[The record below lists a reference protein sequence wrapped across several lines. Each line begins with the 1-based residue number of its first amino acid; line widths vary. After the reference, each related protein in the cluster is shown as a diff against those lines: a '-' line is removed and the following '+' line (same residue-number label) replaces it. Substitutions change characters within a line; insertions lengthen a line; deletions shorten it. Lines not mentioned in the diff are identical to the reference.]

1 MPLIAVPE
9 RFKPAGREPALIDN
23 KNGAVPPVAFS
34 VCEYVAPADPLGKVG
49 ALVMV
54 RPAATVRL
62 NPLLALT
69 EVVSVTCAVKL
80 KVPELV
86 GVPLRVPF
94 AGLSESPPGSKPAVM
109 LQV

>member
-34 VCEYVAPADPLGKVG
+34 VCEYAAPADPLGKVG

-54 RPAATVRL
+54 QVRRCRPRQIGLPNMVELIGPKRQ
-62 NPLLALT
+62 PPS
-69 EVVSVTCAVKL
+69 VVQGRDFAV
-80 KVPELV
+80 
-86 GVPLRVPF
+86 GAR
-94 AGLSESPPGSKPAVM
+94 
-109 LQV
+109 